1 MKLLNTIYAAFLL
14 LMLSGCTETTGAPE
28 SGNQK
33 SDVQQQAE
41 QDSGQG
47 SHTAEE
53 NNRANGEK
61 TAAKLGFEEAIVKRA
76 VDGDTV
82 ELADGRRIRL
92 IGVNTPESTTIM
104 EEYGKE
110 ASRYTSESLKGKK
123 VWLQKDVSETDRYG
137 RFLRIVWLEVPSD
150 DFDEKEIR
158 SKMFNAR
165 LILNG
170 YAEPSTYNP
179 DVKYSEL
186 FAGFAREARSSN
198 TGLWEFGANGTTK
211 GDLDSQDIEGEASS
225 KKDQGS
231 GDKTDGTVPNEQE
244 SFKNC
249 TELRK
254 VHPNGV
260 PSTHPAYA
268 SRHDRDKDD
277 WACEK

>member
-1 MKLLNTIYAAFLL
+1 
-14 LMLSGCTETTGAPE
+14 
-28 SGNQK
+28 
-33 SDVQQQAE
+33 
-41 QDSGQG
+41 
-47 SHTAEE
+47 
-53 NNRANGEK
+53 
-61 TAAKLGFEEAIVKRA
+61 
-76 VDGDTV
+76 
-82 ELADGRRIRL
+82 
-92 IGVNTPESTTIM
+92 
-104 EEYGKE
+104 
-110 ASRYTSESLKGKK
+110 
-123 VWLQKDVSETDRYG
+123 
-137 RFLRIVWLEVPSD
+137 VPSD

-179 DVKYSEL
+179 DVKYSVL
-186 FAGFAREARSSN
+186 FAEFAREARSSN
-198 TGLWEFGANGTTK
+198 TGLWGFGTNGTTK
-211 GDLDSQDIEGEASS
+211 GDLDSQNLEGAGSS

-231 GDKTDGTVPNEQE
+231 GDKADGTLPNEQE

>member
-1 MKLLNTIYAAFLL
+1 
-14 LMLSGCTETTGAPE
+14 
-28 SGNQK
+28 
-33 SDVQQQAE
+33 
-41 QDSGQG
+41 
-47 SHTAEE
+47 
-53 NNRANGEK
+53 
-61 TAAKLGFEEAIVKRA
+61 
-76 VDGDTV
+76 
-82 ELADGRRIRL
+82 
-92 IGVNTPESTTIM
+92 M

-110 ASRYTSESLKGKK
+110 AGRYTSESLKGKK

-150 DFDEKEIR
+150 DFVEKEIR
-158 SKMFNAR
+158 LKMFIAR

-179 DVKYSEL
+179 DVKYSVL
-186 FAGFAREARSSN
+186 FAEFAREARSSS
-198 TGLWEFGANGTTK
+198 TGLWGGKMHNK
-211 GDLDSQDIEGEASS
+211 GDLDSRDLEGAGSS

-231 GDKTDGTVPNEQE
+231 GDKADGTVPNEQE

-268 SRHDRDKDD
+268 SGMTVIKTIGLVRNNDRSSPFWGAFLLGRKL
-277 WACEK
+277 